1 MLSIPL
7 PADIE
12 ERLERLAQAT
22 GRSKSDH
29 VREAIIEYLGDLEDA
44 QLAED
49 RLKELRA
56 GRSDTVPLEDVMK
69 RYGMAD

>member
-1 MLSIPL
+1 MLSINL
-7 PADIE
+7 PADLE

-29 VREAIIEYLGDLEDA
+29 AREAIIEYLGDLEDA

-49 RLKELRA
+49 RLNQLRA
-56 GRSDTVPLEDVMK
+56 GRSDAVPLEDVMK